1 METLF
6 LDIVNGISDSR
17 FWLGPLVFFCV
28 FVILILEIF
37 EIVQGEGDLK

>member
-17 FWLGPLVFFCV
+17 FWLGPLVFFLC
-28 FVILILEIF
+28 FCDSDFGNI
-37 EIVQGEGDLK
+37 